1 MVTRVFLR
9 RKKRVENGEKREES
23 EVTMGAPKGNT
34 NALKHGLYAKHF
46 TAEEQATLRK
56 MAPDDY
62 QHEIHM
68 MRVAVNNVF
77 EIHAHVRKMMEEA
90 VRNNQQVDVQALA
103 QITNTLSLA
112 MTALNTT
119 ARTYALF
126 AGTEPSFNEDFE
138 EALNSLPVFLD
149 DAYLTETNEDADE
162 GEILTG
168 DEGE

>member
-56 MAPDDY
+56 MAPDD
-62 QHEIHM
+62 
-68 MRVAVNNVF
+68 VF

>member
-1 MVTRVFLR
+1 
-9 RKKRVENGEKREES
+9 
-23 EVTMGAPKGNT
+23 MGAPKGNT

-46 TAEEQATLRK
+46 SPEEQARLRK

-62 QHEIHM
+62 RHEIHM

-77 EIHAHVRKMMEEA
+77 EIHAYVRKMMAEA
-90 VRNNQQVDVQALA
+90 VLNNQPVDVQALA
-103 QITNTLSLA
+103 QITNSLSLA

-126 AGTEPSFNEDFE
+126 SGTDTSFNDDFD

-149 DAYLTETNEDADE
+149 DAYLTETNEDMDKRE
-162 GEILTG
+162 EILTG
-168 DEGE
+168 EERGGMMNVE